1 MNHHRPSRKSNSP
14 LKFERRGELPASRF
28 EFLTRL
34 AGFVL
39 IAWGVLSLALGMGI
53 CGYHFIGGL
62 EWIDA
67 LVNASMILGGMGP
80 VDPMKTTAGKLFSS
94 FYALFSGLVFV
105 MSFGLILSPIMHRVL
120 HKFHADENDLP
131 Q

>member
-1 MNHHRPSRKSNSP
+1 MSHHRRPNSVSP
-14 LKFERRGELPASRF
+14 LKFEHKLEPPASRI

-39 IAWGVLSLALGMGI
+39 IAGGVLAIALGVGV
-53 CGYHFIGGL
+53 CGYHFLGGL

-80 VDPMKTTAGKLFSS
+80 VDPMKTNVAKLFAS

-105 MSFGLILSPIMHRVL
+105 MTFGLVLSPIMHRIL

-131 Q
+131 K